1 MNDTVSTPDPEGR
14 LAAWRFLAG
23 DSAAGLVEDVAIA
36 IKGGLEPRDI
46 ASLRRHHPDAPI
58 AEAIELV
65 RARNKVAGRMADVD
79 RLLMDRQGAEQAS
92 STVVAAWKASRFGD
106 RPVID
111 LCSGIGGDA
120 MALAARGACRGV
132 DRDPIR
138 AFMTGF
144 NAGIEGCVGEAE
156 AVPVEGGLVH
166 LDPARRDESTG
177 RRHWRIEDLSPGP
190 DAIRA
195 IVDRAEGG
203 AIKLGPGLPRPFPEF
218 HERQSVSIVSEHRRL
233 VQAVVWTGSLA
244 GVDSVEA
251 VDLPSGEVLAGEP
264 EEMPVGESPSLETG
278 PRNDGLLLVE
288 FHPAV
293 ERASL
298 GPVAWR
304 NRFGDAFMS
313 EPAAGLGLGL
323 ATLGDIPT
331 SRRSVASSR
340 WIRLTGVRAIERPKL
355 DRVEGAIRRLVDVG
369 GRPARIVVRT
379 RAAAIDADDW
389 TQRLGRISDPSLGAD
404 GPTIEVHGLR
414 FGRRTLV
421 LIGDPFPVQESSE

>member
-1 MNDTVSTPDPEGR
+1 MNDTVSIPDPEGR

-46 ASLRRHHPDAPI
+46 ASLRRHHPDTPI

-92 STVVAAWKASRFGD
+92 STLVAAWKAGRFGD
-106 RPVID
+106 RPVVD

-120 MALAARGACRGV
+120 IALAARGPCRGV

-144 NAGIEGCVGEAE
+144 NAGIEGRVGEAE
-156 AVPVEGGLVH
+156 TVSVEGGLVH

-195 IVDRAEGG
+195 IVGRAEGG

-218 HERQSVSIVSEHRRL
+218 HERQSISIVSEHRRL

-251 VDLPSGEVLAGEP
+251 VDLPSGEVLVGEP
-264 EEMPVGESPSLETG
+264 EEMPVGESPSLDTG
-278 PRNDGLLLVE
+278 PRSDGLLLVE

-304 NRFGDAFMS
+304 ECFGDAFMS

-323 ATLGDIPT
+323 AIRGDLSLVRT
-331 SRRSVASSR
+331 VASSR
-340 WIRLTGVRAIERPKL
+340 WIRLTAVRGIERPKL
-355 DRVEGAIRRLVDVG
+355 DRVEAAIRRLVDRD

-389 TQRLGRISDPSLGAD
+389 TRRLGRISDPSLGED
-404 GPTIEVHGLR
+404 GSTIEVHGLR
-414 FGRRTLV
+414 FGRRTLA
-421 LIGDPFPVQESSE
+421 LIGDPLPVQESLK